1 MKTKNKV
8 AIVGRP
14 NVGKS
19 CLFNRLLGKRQAIVE
34 PTSGVTRDRAYADVS
49 WGKKQFSLADTGGLV
64 FKSKEHISGMIVK
77 QAQTAIK
84 EADLILFVAD
94 AMSGLH
100 AYDREA
106 LDFIR
111 TFDKK
116 IILVVNKVDNMSR
129 VETLSEFYELGVEEV
144 SFISALHGLNIDEL
158 LDMIV
163 KDIALIETDSSRE
176 EPPALKVALIGR
188 PNVGKSTF
196 MNKLLKEERVI
207 VSDQP
212 GTTRDSIDTVLHLED
227 QKYIIIDTA
236 GIRMKKK
243 QQETIAVY
251 SRSRTIQ
258 AIKRSDVCIVLAD
271 AVEGIRRDD
280 LHIFSLIKEEE
291 KCCVIAINKCDLV
304 KLDLADC
311 VKTIAAKAAFMN
323 FAFCV
328 LVSAKKG
335 KNLNFTLRLV
345 QHAWYNGKRKIKQR
359 KLAKTLAEIV
369 EHLKSRSSYTSL
381 KLRFLTQLR
390 TRPPVFAF
398 VVNRPE
404 LIKGSFERFLENKLR
419 SHYDF
424 KGTPIKILFRKK
436 KR

>member
-1 MKTKNKV
+1 MKIKNKV

-19 CLFNRLLGKRQAIVE
+19 CLFNRLLGERRAIVE
-34 PTSGVTRDRAYADVS
+34 PTSGVTRDRAYAKVS
-49 WGKKQFSLADTGGLV
+49 WGKKQFMLVDTGGLV
-64 FKSKEHISGMIVK
+64 FETKEHISGMIIK

-84 EADLILFVAD
+84 EADLILFVVD

-100 AYDREA
+100 VYDRQI

-111 TFDKK
+111 PFDKK
-116 IILVVNKVDNMSR
+116 IILVVNKVDNMSK
-129 VETLSEFYELGVEEV
+129 VELQSEFYELGIEEV
-144 SFISALHGLNIDEL
+144 VFISALHGLNIDEL
-158 LDMIV
+158 LDKIV
-163 KDIALIETDSSRE
+163 KDIALIETDE
-176 EPPALKVALIGR
+176 DGQEPSPLKVALIGR
-188 PNVGKSTF
+188 PNVGKSSF
-196 MNKLLKEERVI
+196 LNKLLKEERVI
-207 VSDQP
+207 VSNQP
-212 GTTRDSIDTVLHLED
+212 GTTRDSIDTVVHLGD
-227 QKYIIIDTA
+227 QEYIMIDTA
-236 GIRMKKK
+236 GIRRKKK
-243 QQETIAVY
+243 QQETIDVY

-258 AIKRSDVCIVLAD
+258 AIKRSDVCVVLVD
-271 AVEGIRRDD
+271 AVEGLRRDD

-304 KLDLADC
+304 KLDLTEC
-311 VKTIAAKAAFMN
+311 IKTISRKAAFMN

-328 LVSAKKG
+328 LCSAKEG
-335 KNLNFTLRLV
+335 NNLNFTLRLV

-359 KLAKTLAEIV
+359 KLAKTLTEIV
-369 EHLKSRSSYTSL
+369 GHVKKQSSYAAL
-381 KLRFLTQLR
+381 KLHFLTQIK

-398 VVNRPE
+398 IVNRPE

>member
-1 MKTKNKV
+1 MKIKNIV

-19 CLFNRLLGKRQAIVE
+19 CLFNRLVGERRAIVE

-49 WGKKQFSLADTGGLV
+49 WCNKQFSIIDTGGLV
-64 FKSKEHISGMIVK
+64 FKSKEHISDMIIK
-77 QAQTAIK
+77 QARTAIND
-84 EADLILFVAD
+84 ADLILFVAD
-94 AMSGLH
+94 AHSGVH
-100 AYDREA
+100 AYDKEI

-111 TFDKK
+111 TFNKK
-116 IILVVNKVDNMSR
+116 IILVVNKVDNMDR
-129 VETLSEFYELGVEEV
+129 VVTLSEFYELGVEEI

-158 LDMIV
+158 LDMLV
-163 KDIALIETDSSRE
+163 KDIALIENDTHSE

-188 PNVGKSTF
+188 PNVGKSSF

-212 GTTRDSIDTVLHLED
+212 GTTRDSIDTVLHLD
-227 QKYIIIDTA
+227 NQKYIMIDTA
-236 GIRMKKK
+236 GIRQKKK
-243 QQETIAVY
+243 QQEAIDIY

-258 AIKRSDVCIVLAD
+258 AIKRSDVCIILVD
-271 AVEGIRRDD
+271 ALEGIQRDD

-304 KLDLADC
+304 KLDLAEC
-311 VKTIAAKAAFMN
+311 VKTISSQAAFMN

-328 LVSAKKG
+328 LVSAKQG
-335 KNLNFTLRLV
+335 KNLNATLKLV
-345 QHAWYNGKRKIKQR
+345 QHACHNGKRKIQQR
-359 KLAKTLAEIV
+359 KLAKTLEEIV
-369 EHLKSRSSYTSL
+369 EHLKNQRSYEAL
-381 KLRFLTQLR
+381 KLRFLTQLK

-404 LIKGSFERFLENKLR
+404 LIKASFERFLENRLR

>member
-1 MKTKNKV
+1 MKTKNKI

-19 CLFNRLLGKRQAIVE
+19 CLFNRLVGERRAIVE

-49 WGKKQFSLADTGGLV
+49 WGKKQFSLVDTGGLV
-64 FKSKEHISGMIVK
+64 FKSKEHISDMIVK

-84 EADLILFVAD
+84 EADMILFVVD

-100 AYDREA
+100 SYDREI
-106 LDFIR
+106 LDFVR

-116 IILVVNKVDNMSR
+116 IILVVNKVDNMSK
-129 VETLSEFYELGVEEV
+129 VEYLSEFYELGVEEI

-158 LDMIV
+158 LDRLV
-163 KDIALIETDSSRE
+163 KDIALIETDASCQ

-188 PNVGKSTF
+188 PNVGKSSF
-196 MNKLLKEERVI
+196 LNKLLKEERVI
-207 VSDQP
+207 VSNQP
-212 GTTRDSIDTVLHLED
+212 GTTRDSIDTVLQLDD
-227 QKYIIIDTA
+227 QKYIMIDTA
-236 GIRMKKK
+236 GIRRRKK
-243 QQETIAVY
+243 QQETIDVY

-258 AIKRSDVCIVLAD
+258 AIKRSDVCIVLVD
-271 AVEGIRRDD
+271 AVEGLRRDD

-311 VKTIAAKAAFMN
+311 IKTIASKAAFMN

-328 LVSAKKG
+328 LCSAKKG

-369 EHLKSRSSYTSL
+369 EHVKSQSSYAAL
-381 KLRFLTQLR
+381 KLRFLTQLKAS
-390 TRPPVFAF
+390 PPVFAF

-419 SHYDF
+419 SQYDF